1 MIKIDEF
8 QREFFDILVET
19 KGFFIEEIG
28 DANASIWI
36 ATKTLDSGLTYSII
50 ISDKNNKEKNN
61 RFIQVN
67 LQVGTKT
74 IASTLVDDLGK
85 IISKKQGARGITKG
99 VLSNI

>member
-50 ISDKNNKEKNN
+50 ISDKNNKEK
-61 RFIQVN
+61 
-67 LQVGTKT
+67 
-74 IASTLVDDLGK
+74 TLVNQAPHQVSSL
-85 IISKKQGARGITKG
+85 IQNQS
-99 VLSNI
+99 